1 MVKARVQEKKGKAS
15 ARTENMKRKE
25 DAKQSQETAEIV
37 AIESD
42 VESDAELQI
51 DQQADSKTEQSA
63 GTGPAVQSTGANTS
77 ATPMGADARTI
88 LEVEQ
93 AEEEVEAEMAKE
105 ICMPTQEELV
115 LAVASAPTPIPILKT
130 VSSLLTSPAPISST
144 VETTS
149 PMPSTLLIIC
159 EAITDRLRYALGQ

>member
-1 MVKARVQEKKGKAS
+1 MAKARVQEKKGKGS
-15 ARTENMKRKE
+15 APKEKKKREKKE
-25 DAKQSQETAEIV
+25 KQSQEQPEIV
-37 AIESD
+37 AIESA
-42 VESDAELQI
+42 VELDAELVIVEQV
-51 DQQADSKTEQSA
+51 QSTTEQSA
-63 GTGPAVQSTGANTS
+63 GMGPTVQSTSTNTS

-149 PMPSTLLIIC
+149 AMPSTLLIIC